1 MARRKRHN
9 GAGGRRP
16 GSTPAHWLM
25 RERRM
30 RVLEA
35 ERRAARERADADA
48 KEREERRVEAMVL
61 AEAERQGL
69 QVERMP
75 SRVEAA
81 RVLWRAG
88 MSGKDADRA
97 AKTIVAGMREGKV
110 HVGRT

>member
-9 GAGGRRP
+9 GAGGRGP

-35 ERRAARERADADA
+35 ERLAARERAEAEA
-48 KEREERRVEAMVL
+48 REREERRVEARVL

-69 QVERMP
+69 RVQRVP
-75 SRVEAA
+75 SRLEAA
-81 RVLWRAG
+81 RVLMRAG

-97 AKTIVAGMREGKV
+97 AKAVVAGMREGEMQDGKA
-110 HVGRT
+110 

>member
-1 MARRKRHN
+1 MARWKRHN

-30 RVLEA
+30 RALEA
-35 ERRAARERADADA
+35 ERKAARERADADA
-48 KEREERRVEAMVL
+48 KEREERRVEARVL
-61 AEAERQGL
+61 AEAARQGL
-69 QVERMP
+69 RVECVP

-97 AKTIVAGMREGKV
+97 AKTIVAGMREGKDA
-110 HVGRT
+110 

>member
-30 RVLEA
+30 RVLER
-35 ERRAARERADADA
+35 ERVAARERAEAEA
-48 KEREERRVEAMVL
+48 REREERRVEARVL

-69 QVERMP
+69 RVQRVP

-81 RVLWRAG
+81 QLLWRAG

-97 AKTIVAGMREGKV
+97 AKTIVAKLRKEEVRDGGI
-110 HVGRT
+110 

>member
-9 GAGGRRP
+9 GAGGRGP
-16 GSTPAHWLM
+16 GSTPAHWLI
-25 RERRM
+25 RERRV

-35 ERRAARERADADA
+35 ERRVARERADADA

-75 SRVEAA
+75 SRVDAA

-97 AKTIVAGMREGKV
+97 AKTIVAGMREGKDA
-110 HVGRT
+110 

>member
-30 RVLEA
+30 RVLDR
-35 ERRAARERADADA
+35 ERVAARERADAEV

-69 QVERMP
+69 RVQRVP
-75 SRVEAA
+75 SRVDAA

-88 MSGKDADRA
+88 MSGRDADMA
-97 AKTIVAGMREGKV
+97 AKAVVAGMREGEMHDGK
-110 HVGRT
+110 T

>member
-1 MARRKRHN
+1 
-9 GAGGRRP
+9 
-16 GSTPAHWLM
+16 
-25 RERRM
+25 M
-30 RVLEA
+30 RVLER
-35 ERRAARERADADA
+35 EREVARERAVAEA

-97 AKTIVAGMREGKV
+97 AKAVVAGMREGEMHDGKA
-110 HVGRT
+110 

>member
-16 GSTPAHWLM
+16 ESAPGYWLM
-25 RERRM
+25 RGRRV

-35 ERRAARERADADA
+35 ERKAARERAVAEA
-48 KEREERRVEAMVL
+48 CEREERRVEARVL

-69 QVERMP
+69 RVQRVP
-75 SRVEAA
+75 SRLEAA
-81 RVLWRAG
+81 RVLMRSG

-97 AKTIVAGMREGKV
+97 AKAVVAGMREGEM
-110 HVGRT
+110 HDGRT